1 MDHVDV
7 LIVGAGLSGIGAA
20 WHLQTLCPQHSYAIV
35 EARDAIGGTWDLF
48 RYPGVRSDSDMY
60 TLGYRFKPWK
70 QAKAIADGPSIRAY
84 VCETAR
90 ENGIDRQIRFGHR
103 VRAAAWSSKESRWTV
118 DIDCGDGAA
127 PEQISCNFLYLGAGY
142 YRYDAGYTPELPG
155 IDSYRGRVVHPQH
168 WSDDIDPSGKRIVVI
183 GSGATAITLLPAL
196 AGSADHVTML
206 QRSPTYV
213 AALPAED
220 AAALWLQRHLPPTW
234 AYALTRWRRVLWAT
248 AIFQMCRRNPEG
260 MKHLLLARARA
271 ALPAGFDVGKHF
283 TPRYNPWE
291 QRLCL
296 APDGDLFKAI
306 RSGKA
311 SVVTDQIDRFT
322 ETGITLQSGQQL
334 DADLIIT
341 ATGLNL
347 QVFGGVQLT
356 VDGQL
361 VDPAHTMAYKGFL
374 FSGLPNFASCFG
386 YTNAS
391 WTLKADLTSQFLCRL
406 LNHMRR
412 KGFTQCVPRNDDP
425 AIEELP
431 WVDFSSGYFQRALH
445 RLPRQGSRPPWKLHQ
460 NYLRDIL
467 QLRHGTLNDN
477 VLQFHR

>member
-20 WHLQTLCPQHSYAIV
+20 WHLQTLCPRHSYAIV

-60 TLGYRFKPWK
+60 TLGYHFKPWQ
-70 QAKAIADGPSIRAY
+70 QARSIADGSLIRNY
-84 VCETAR
+84 LRETAH
-90 ENGIDRQIRFGHR
+90 ENGIDKQIRFGHR
-103 VRAAAWSSKESRWTV
+103 VRAAAWSSEHARWTV
-118 DIDCGDGAA
+118 DIDRAGSSV
-127 PEQISCNFLYLGAGY
+127 PVQVSCNFLYLGAGY
-142 YRYDAGYTPELPG
+142 YRYDAGYTPVLPG
-155 IDSYRGRVVHPQH
+155 IETYRGRIVHPQH
-168 WSDDIDPSGKRIVVI
+168 WGDDIDHAGKRIVVI

-196 AGSADHVTML
+196 AHSAAHVTML

-234 AYALTRWRRVLWAT
+234 ASTLNRWSHLLWGT
-248 AIFQMCRRNPEG
+248 AVFQLCRHKPDR
-260 MKHLLLARARA
+260 MKQLLLARVRA

-311 SVVTDQIDRFT
+311 SVVTDQIDHFT
-322 ETGITLQSGQQL
+322 ATGITLQSGQQL
-334 DADLIIT
+334 DADLIVT

-347 QVFGGVQLT
+347 QVFGGLQLA
-356 VDGQL
+356 VDGEP
-361 VDPAHTMAYKGFL
+361 VDPAHAMAYKGFL

-391 WTLKADLTSQFLCRL
+391 WTLRADLTSQFLCRL
-406 LNHMRR
+406 LTHMRR
-412 KGFTQCVPRNDDP
+412 KGFSQCVPRNDDP
-425 AIEELP
+425 ALAELP
-431 WVDFSSGYFQRALH
+431 WVDFSSGYFQRALN
-445 RLPRQGSRPPWKLHQ
+445 RLPRQGSHPPWKLHQ

-467 QLRHGTLNDN
+467 QLRFGTLNDD
-477 VLQFHR
+477 VLQFRR

>member
-1 MDHVDV
+1 M

-20 WHLQTLCPQHSYAIV
+20 WHLQHQCPDHSYAIV

-60 TLGYRFKPWK
+60 TLGYRFKPWHK
-70 QAKAIADGPSIRAY
+70 TRAIADGGEICAY
-84 VCETAR
+84 VRETAR
-90 ENGIDRQIRFGHR
+90 ENGIDQQIRFGHR
-103 VRAAAWSSKESRWTV
+103 VTAAAWSCADARWTV
-118 DIDCGDGAA
+118 DIERGDNAA
-127 PEQISCNFLYLGAGY
+127 PVQISCNFLYLGAGY
-142 YRYDAGYTPELPG
+142 YRYDKGYTPDLPG

-168 WSDDIDPSGKRIVVI
+168 WTGDIDHAGKRIVVI

-196 AGSADHVTML
+196 AHTAAHVTML

-220 AAALWLQRHLPPTW
+220 AAARWLQRHLPLRW
-234 AYALTRWRRVLWAT
+234 AYTLARWKRVLLGMV
-248 AIFQMCRRNPEG
+248 IFQMCRYNPDG
-260 MKHLLLARARA
+260 MKKILLARVRD

-283 TPRYNPWE
+283 TPRYKPWE

-311 SVVTDQIDRFT
+311 SVVTDRIDHFT
-322 ETGITLQSGQQL
+322 ATGITLQSGQHL
-334 DADLIIT
+334 DADLVVS

-347 QVFGGVQLT
+347 QVFGGLRLSVN
-356 VDGQL
+356 GQP
-361 VDPAHTMAYKGFL
+361 VDPAQTVGYKGFL

-391 WTLKADLTSQFLCRL
+391 WTLKADLTSEFLCRL

-412 KGFTQCVPRNDDP
+412 KGFTQCVPRNDGPVLDDR
-425 AIEELP
+425 P
-431 WVDFSSGYFQRALH
+431 WIDFSSGYFQRAMH
-445 RLPRQGSRPPWKLHQ
+445 KLPRQGLQPPWKLHQ
-460 NYLRDIL
+460 NYLRDIV
-467 QLRHGTLNDN
+467 QLRWGTLNDG
-477 VLQFHR
+477 VLQFRR

>member
-1 MDHVDV
+1 MEHVDV

-20 WHLQTLCPQHSYAIV
+20 WHLQQQCPQHRYAIV

-60 TLGYRFKPWK
+60 TLGYRFKPWR
-70 QAKAIADGPSIRAY
+70 QEKAIADGPAIRDY
-84 VCETAR
+84 VREAAQ

-103 VRAAAWSSKESRWTV
+103 ATAAAWSSQAARWTV
-118 DIDCGDGAA
+118 DIARTDGTA
-127 PEQISCNFLYLGAGY
+127 PVQISCDFLYLGAGY
-142 YRYDAGYTPELPG
+142 YRYDAGYTPDLPG
-155 IDSYRGRVVHPQH
+155 LAAYRGRVVHPQH
-168 WSDDIDPSGKRIVVI
+168 WSDDIDHAGKRIVVI

-196 AGSADHVTML
+196 AQTAAHVTML

-213 AALPAED
+213 AALPARD

-234 AYALTRWRRVLWAT
+234 AYALTRGWHLLWGM
-248 AIFQMCRRNPEG
+248 AIFQMCRIHPDG
-260 MKHLLLARARA
+260 MKKLLLARVRA
-271 ALPAGFDVGKHF
+271 ALPPDFDVDRHF
-283 TPRYNPWE
+283 TPRYKPWE

-311 SVVTDQIDRFT
+311 SVVTDRIDHFT
-322 ETGITLQSGQQL
+322 ATGVVLQSGQPL
-334 DADLIIT
+334 DADLVVT

-347 QVFGGVQLT
+347 QVFGGLQLR
-356 VDGQL
+356 VDGQP
-361 VDPAHTMAYKGFL
+361 VDPAQTMGYKGFL

-406 LNHMRR
+406 LNHMQRQ
-412 KGFTQCVPRNDDP
+412 GFTQCVPRNNDP
-425 AIEELP
+425 ELEDLP
-431 WVDFSSGYFQRALH
+431 WVDLSSGYFQRALD
-445 RLPRQGSRPPWKLHQ
+445 RLPRQGSQPPWKLHQ
-460 NYLRDIL
+460 NYLRDLL
-467 QLRHGTLNDN
+467 QLRLGSLNDG
-477 VLQFHR
+477 VLQFRR